1 MARQFVLAIDQGT
14 TGSTVFLFDVH
25 GKAVGKAYSEFT
37 QHYPQTGWVEHNA
50 EEIWQ
55 VTARLIDEV
64 ITKNEVQ
71 TQELAAIGVTNQR
84 ETVVVWDRMTGR
96 PVANAIVWQCRRSA
110 AICGRLR
117 REGHEAL
124 FRSKSGLL
132 LDPYFSGTKLT
143 WLFEEQPEMQ
153 ERARRGELAF
163 GTIDTWLLWK
173 LTGGAVHVTDV
184 TNASRTLMFNIH
196 TLQWDEELLDILG
209 VPAAMLPAVKGSSE
223 IYGYTK
229 GQGRLPGGVPIAG
242 IAGDQQA
249 ALFGQA
255 CFDPGMV
262 KATYGTGSFI
272 LMNTGSDPIVSE
284 NGLLTTI
291 AWGRNGEVQ
300 YALEGSVFIAG
311 AAVQW
316 LRDELQLITSA
327 AQTEQMALSVDDNGG
342 VYFVPAFVGLGAP
355 YWDSYARGALV
366 GLTRGANRNHIARA
380 SLEAIAYQVKDVVDV
395 MVQDSKIAVPTM
407 KVDGGASVNNF
418 ILQFQSDML
427 QVEVERPQIFETT
440 ALGAAFL
447 AGLAVGLWDGLDA
460 IRSHWQRNRLFTPK
474 MNLRQRDQYYQQWRR
489 AVKRVE
495 GWISRED

>member
-1 MARQFVLAIDQGT
+1 MAKRFILAIDQGT
-14 TGSTVFLFDVH
+14 TGSTVFLFDAA
-25 GKAVGKAYSEFT
+25 GKSVAKAYAEFT
-37 QHYPQTGWVEHNA
+37 QHYPQAGWVEHNA

-55 VTARLIDEV
+55 VTAKLIDEV
-64 ITKNEVQ
+64 MAKEDLKQADI
-71 TQELAAIGVTNQR
+71 AAIGVTNQR
-84 ETVVVWDRMTGR
+84 ETVVLWDRKTGK
-96 PVANAIVWQCRRSA
+96 PVRNAIVWQCRRSA
-110 AICGRLR
+110 AICQRLKKA
-117 REGHEAL
+117 GHEDM
-124 FRSKSGLL
+124 FRGKTGLV

-143 WLFEEQPEMQ
+143 WIFENDPSLK
-153 ERARRGELAF
+153 ERASRGELAF

-173 LTGGAVHVTDV
+173 LTGGDVHVTDV
-184 TNASRTLMFNIH
+184 TNASRTLLYNIH
-196 TLQWDEELLDILG
+196 ELRWDEELLETLG
-209 VPAAMLPAVKGSSE
+209 VPKAILPEVRGSSE
-223 IYGYTK
+223 VYGHTK
-229 GQGRLPGGVPIAG
+229 SIGRLPAGIPIAG

-255 CFDPGMV
+255 CYEPGMV

-272 LMNTGSDPIVSE
+272 LMNTGSEPIASQ

-311 AAVQW
+311 AAIQW
-316 LRDELQLITSA
+316 LRDELKLITSA
-327 AQTEQMALSVDDNGG
+327 GQTEQMALSVKDNGG

-380 SLEAIAYQVKDVVDV
+380 ALESIAYQVRDVVDV
-395 MVQDSKIAVPTM
+395 MVNDSGIPVPSM

-418 ILQFQSDML
+418 LLQFQSDML

-447 AGLAVGLWDGLDA
+447 AGLAVGVWQDLDE
-460 IRSHWQRNRLFTPK
+460 IRQQWQRNRLFQPD
-474 MNLRQRDQYYQQWRR
+474 MEESQRQHLYGQWQR
-489 AVKRVE
+489 AVKCAE
-495 GWISRED
+495 GWACHED